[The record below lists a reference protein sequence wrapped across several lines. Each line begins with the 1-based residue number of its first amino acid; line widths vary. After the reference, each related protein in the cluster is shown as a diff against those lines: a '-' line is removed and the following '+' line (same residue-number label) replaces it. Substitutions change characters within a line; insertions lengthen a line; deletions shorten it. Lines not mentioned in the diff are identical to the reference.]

1 MSSSRP
7 SKRQR
12 ICRACDQCR
21 RRKSKCDGAQ
31 PVCGICRSAGR
42 TCTYEAGGGRRG
54 LPSGYVRKLET
65 ALGLVFINIPNSEGI
80 LRGLLAECGDAK
92 ATDRAVAAWRN
103 SQVNRGISQMLV
115 PGCKETS
122 MEDSVEDE
130 AEWED
135 LENRDIIP
143 TIESS
148 EPFIPTEEIPLQAQP
163 IIAAEPK
170 DVLDVPI
177 PNNTSD
183 LLELY
188 FTYTHCW
195 FPILERRD
203 LLRAMYTYP
212 LRSTPRDE
220 TCHLVLW
227 AVIAYSSVIHPD
239 HNHGRPNSMQI
250 VHSIQ
255 RRIPSQLDK
264 LELGHIQALLILV
277 LLHLQVGDVKLA
289 WVLVGQA
296 TRFVTMLPTSSKSR
310 FLHTVHACILLD
322 NLASALLDRSP
333 CLSLEE
339 QLMYGPVEEDDV
351 EEWDHW
357 TARNGFTSNGPLR
370 ALSMFNAVRQLM
382 QLLTRV
388 LYSPV
393 DLAQLHSLL
402 LQIQEQQAIL
412 LAQYSNP
419 RSDSTTP
426 PLLTLHLTAVF
437 VILALVRHCRSP
449 SADMIDLAVET
460 SQRMF
465 DLFDRYVKLAG
476 HQQSPLLRCCF
487 LQCRHCFES
496 YLSAADG
503 PEIGVLKSR
512 LSTYSQEFQMDG
524 IFRHENCPAVIQ
536 PADEWR
542 SALTTD
548 PRAGQSLQDGISNSL
563 QRHYATPV
571 SATATASPALPGEAD
586 SFDALFEEM
595 ANLIPSTRYK
605 SCRLLLFFVLIP
617 RRLEP
622 EFAHN
627 LGFCAGD
634 LDTDFLIQLQQPP

>member
-31 PVCGICRSAGR
+31 PVCEICRSAGR

-54 LPSGYVRKLET
+54 LPSGYVRSLET
-65 ALGLVFINIPNSEGI
+65 ALGLIFINIPNSEGI
-80 LRGLLAECGDAK
+80 LRGLLAECGAAK
-92 ATDRAVAAWRN
+92 ARNRAVAAWRN

-115 PGCKETS
+115 PGWKETS

-130 AEWED
+130 AEWEE
-135 LENRDIIP
+135 LENRDVIP

-148 EPFIPTEEIPLQAQP
+148 EPFISTEEIPPQVQP
-163 IIAAEPK
+163 IISVEPK
-170 DVLDVPI
+170 EVLDLPI
-177 PNNTSD
+177 PDNTSD

-188 FTYTHCW
+188 FTHTHCW

-203 LLRAMYTYP
+203 VLRAMHTYP
-212 LRSTPRDE
+212 HRSTPRDE
-220 TCHLVLW
+220 TCHLMLW
-227 AVIAYSSVIHPD
+227 AVIAYSSVTDPD

-250 VHSIQ
+250 LHSIQ
-255 RRIPSQLDK
+255 RRILSQSDK

-277 LLHLQVGDVKLA
+277 LLHLQVGDIKLA
-289 WVLVGQA
+289 WVLVGQV
-296 TRFVTMLPTSSKSR
+296 TRLVTMLPPLSKSR

-322 NLASALLDRSP
+322 SIASALLNRSP

-339 QLMYGPVEEDDV
+339 QLVYGPVQEDDV

-357 TARNGFTSNGPLR
+357 TARNGFTSKGPLR
-370 ALSMFNAVRQLM
+370 ALSTFNAVRQLM

-388 LYSPV
+388 LYCPV
-393 DLAQLHSLL
+393 DLAQLHALL
-402 LQIQEQQAIL
+402 LEIQEQQAIL
-412 LAQYSNP
+412 LAQYSDP
-419 RSDSTTP
+419 SSDSATP
-426 PLLTLHLTAVF
+426 PLLTLHLAAGF
-437 VILALVRHCRSP
+437 VILALVRHCGSP
-449 SADMIDLAVET
+449 SADMIDLTIKT

-465 DLFDRYVKLAG
+465 NLFDRYVKLTG
-476 HQQSPLLRCCF
+476 HQKSPLLRCFF
-487 LQCRHCFES
+487 LQCRRCLES

-503 PEIGVLKSR
+503 TEIDVLKSR
-512 LSTYSQEFQMDG
+512 LSTYSQEFQMG
-524 IFRHENCPAVIQ
+524 GNFSHKNCSAVIQ
-536 PADEWR
+536 TAGEWR
-542 SALTTD
+542 SPLMTD
-548 PRAGQSLQDGISNSL
+548 FRAGQSFQNGILNPLQS
-563 QRHYATPV
+563 HYATPV
-571 SATATASPALPGEAD
+571 SAAPTASPALPGEAD

-605 SCRLLLFFVLIP
+605 SCHLLLFFVLIP